1 MNNQITLAY
10 LDYDD
15 LDALQV
21 VSVVSF
27 YESFIDGADP
37 LDMQGYLQT
46 QLTTEILAQSTS
58 KFIGIKDHQ
67 ILIGYMKVN
76 DEKDAIEIQRI
87 YLLKDYQNKG
97 LGQRLLDEA
106 NRYAKTK

>member
-1 MNNQITLAY
+1 ML
-10 LDYDD
+10 
-15 LDALQV
+15 
-21 VSVVSF
+21 SV
-27 YESFIDGADP
+27 E
-37 LDMQGYLQT
+37 
-46 QLTTEILAQSTS
+46 LAQSTS
-58 KFIGIKDHQ
+58 KFIGVKDHQ

-106 NRYAKTK
+106 NRYAKTKQKHYLRLTVYEKIMQVFVFMNVMDLKKSESNIFL